1 MIITDNTIKTL
12 INRTSNPTKTMV
24 IKIHINK
31 INSLIK
37 MMDNTMIK
45 INSQCHMINKIMRV
59 TNNMKGKKDTM
70 INTINKVLELSLI

>member
-1 MIITDNTIKTL
+1 MIITDSTIKTL
-12 INRTSNPTKTMV
+12 INRTNNPTKTMV

-45 INSQCHMINKIMRV
+45 INSQCHMINKIKRV
-59 TNNMKGKKDTM
+59 TNNMKDKKDTM
-70 INTINKVLELSLI
+70 INIINKVLELSLI

>member
-1 MIITDNTIKTL
+1 MIITDSTIKTL

-45 INSQCHMINKIMRV
+45 INSQCHMINKTKRV
-59 TNNMKGKKDTM
+59 TNNMKDKKDTM

>member
-1 MIITDNTIKTL
+1 MIITISTIKTL

-45 INSQCHMINKIMRV
+45 INSNMLRTKRA
-59 TNNMKGKKDTM
+59 TNSMKVKKDTM
-70 INTINKVLELSLI
+70 INTINKVMELSLI